1 MLEAHDLSGEEE
13 EHLDGHGRD
22 DDDGGNLI
30 GDDESDN
37 LVMIK
42 VIIMEIVRDYKSEI
56 DGCPLSLCALP
67 QHPNLNS
74 TPAAAARVIVL

>member
-22 DDDGGNLI
+22 DDDGGDLI
-30 GDDESDN
+30 GDGESDN

-42 VIIMEIVRDYKSEI
+42 VIIMEIVRDNKSEI
-56 DGCPLSLCALP
+56 DGCPLSLSVRCLTNPTLIPPLLLLP
-67 QHPNLNS
+67 E
-74 TPAAAARVIVL
+74 